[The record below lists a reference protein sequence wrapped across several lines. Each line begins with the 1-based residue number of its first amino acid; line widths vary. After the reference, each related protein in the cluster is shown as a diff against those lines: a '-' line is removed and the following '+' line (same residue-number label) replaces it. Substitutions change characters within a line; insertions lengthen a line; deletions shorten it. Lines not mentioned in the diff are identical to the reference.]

1 MKLVF
6 TNKFCS
12 ETRKLYIRP
21 LCNHVCWWWCVC
33 AAVDSRRR
41 QQYKVTEWMR
51 HWGHSH
57 LVSLWYGLKLFE
69 NAKWRKR
76 IPSYLI
82 EYSRIRLKF
91 ANRFWT
97 RWRWPHT
104 SEMSACFVTIAAD
117 CRVLYEPITHYRL
130 SSAVNSP
137 VASSIGADRGTIE
150 SINK

>member
-12 ETRKLYIRP
+12 ETRKLYIR
-21 LCNHVCWWWCVC
+21 LTCNCVCWWWCIC
-33 AAVDSRRR
+33 AAVDSQR

-57 LVSLWYGLKLFE
+57 LVSLWYGLNFFE

-76 IPSYLI
+76 FPSYLT
-82 EYSRIRLKF
+82 EYSRIWLKF
-91 ANRFWT
+91 ANRFRT
-97 RWRWPHT
+97 RPQT
-104 SEMSACFVTIAAD
+104 SEMSTCFVTIAAD
-117 CRVLYEPITHYRL
+117 CRVPYEPITHYRL
-130 SSAVNSP
+130 SSAGNSL